1 MTSPVMQNQ
10 TSKLWL
16 LKEKIRL
23 LMARVACARWLLG
36 WSNAYI
42 WSQWSSEPFTHYCKL
57 SRFIANK
64 TFLLCTIDK
73 FWLYPKFL
81 VIAFWPCRH
90 WGRKNLEWW
99 ILIFWYLDQIRVPSP
114 SPLHFLYISG
124 AFVALVV
131 LSLTVTKFLFI
142 SIFFFNFL
150 FLFQSPPLSHWA
162 SRSIYFLIPA
172 LLVLSLFSSL
182 FLPTMGTR
190 AVNKVQKVTSFHIRC
205 FMASN

>member
-1 MTSPVMQNQ
+1 MIHWPKTLMRKWGHHLFYWWYMPLINKIVLAFWQKINYQQNYFG
-10 TSKLWL
+10 SSVYI
-16 LKEKIRL
+16 KEKDY
-23 LMARVACARWLLG
+23 ARQKWWLLG

-142 SIFFFNFL
+142 SIFFSISYSFSNHL
-150 FLFQSPPLSHWA
+150 HWA
-162 SRSIYFLIPA
+162 IELH
-172 LLVLSLFSSL
+172 
-182 FLPTMGTR
+182 
-190 AVNKVQKVTSFHIRC
+190 VQFI
-205 FMASN
+205 F